1 MFDLKKANAEAMA
14 RFDAQFPTGPTGPR
28 LIFYTTFAEVIL
40 FQEVTILKTA

>member
-1 MFDLKKANAEAMA
+1 MSGG
-14 RFDAQFPTGPTGPR
+14 RFVAPTPDAGFLR